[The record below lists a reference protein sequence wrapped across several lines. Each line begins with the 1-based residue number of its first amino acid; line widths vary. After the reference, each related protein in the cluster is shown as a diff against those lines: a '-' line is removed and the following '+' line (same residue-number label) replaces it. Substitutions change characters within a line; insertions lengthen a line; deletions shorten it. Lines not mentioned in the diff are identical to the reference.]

1 MIPAP
6 RARMLGVGLDLVE
19 VPRFA
24 GVIERHGEPFIQRI
38 FTGHEQLYCN
48 SKHSPAQFYAAR
60 FAAKEAIAKA
70 FGTGI
75 GAQLGW
81 QDIEVRH
88 TASGAPEIRLSGK
101 GAELAAE
108 RGVCEILV
116 SLTHTE
122 SMAAAQVFLQ
132 GE

>member
-1 MIPAP
+1 MNLASRPH
-6 RARMLGVGLDLVE
+6 MLGVGLDLVE

-24 GVIERHGEPFIQRI
+24 SVIERHGEPFIQRI
-38 FTGHEQLYCN
+38 FTEHEQLYCK

-60 FAAKEAIAKA
+60 FAAKEAVSKA
-70 FGTGI
+70 FATGI

-81 QDIEVRH
+81 LDIEVRH
-88 TASGAPEIRLSGK
+88 TASGAPEIQLSGK
-101 GAELAAE
+101 GAQLATQ

-132 GE
+132 G

>member
-1 MIPAP
+1 MNLASRPH
-6 RARMLGVGLDLVE
+6 MLGVGLDLVE

-24 GVIERHGEPFIQRI
+24 SVIERHGEPFIQRI
-38 FTGHEQLYCN
+38 FTEHEQLYCN
-48 SKHSPAQFYAAR
+48 SKRSPAQFYAAR
-60 FAAKEAIAKA
+60 FAAKEAISKA
-70 FGTGI
+70 FATGI

-81 QDIEVRH
+81 LDIEVRH
-88 TASGAPEIRLSGK
+88 TASGAPEIQLSGK
-101 GAELAAE
+101 GAELAAQ

-132 GE
+132 G

>member
-1 MIPAP
+1 MKDPHTI
-6 RARMLGVGLDLVE
+6 LGIGTDIIEIDRIAMSIENHGNHFLD
-19 VPRFA
+19 
-24 GVIERHGEPFIQRI
+24 RI
-38 FTGHEQLYCN
+38 FTPREQEYALKFKN
-48 SKHSPAQFYAAR
+48 SHTTFAGR

>member
-1 MIPAP
+1 
-6 RARMLGVGLDLVE
+6 GLAMTLDHTS
-19 VPRFA
+19 
-24 GVIERHGEPFIQRI
+24 VIERHGEPFIQRI
-38 FTGHEQLYCN
+38 FTEHEQLYCK

-60 FAAKEAIAKA
+60 FAAKEAISKA
-70 FGTGI
+70 FATGI

-81 QDIEVRH
+81 LDIEVRH
-88 TASGAPEIRLSGK
+88 TPSGAPEIQLSGK
-101 GAELAAE
+101 GAELAAQ

-132 GE
+132 G